1 MRLDTKSS
9 KKDQYSLE
17 SNQCVCADGEGVSQ
31 TYKNKK
37 SKSLDTA
44 DVVRDVEKLTPRNS
58 QKINRVRM
66 PYKRSSLVA

>member
-17 SNQCVCADGEGVSQ
+17 SNQSVCADGEGVSQ

-37 SKSLDTA
+37 SQI
-44 DVVRDVEKLTPRNS
+44 P
-58 QKINRVRM
+58 
-66 PYKRSSLVA
+66 